1 MGHRFTS
8 AIGFLSNY
16 AFARRVLDS
25 IPVWI
30 QVQSPTA
37 SFKYFSPA
45 FDDLR
50 LRALAGFEGW
60 EDGGRRVATLIANH
74 AKVVVD
80 VGAYT
85 GVYSLSAAA
94 QSSSVRVIA
103 VEPSE
108 KAARAIERSAKA
120 NQFSQ
125 IQVIRA
131 IASHRDGD
139 TVELLAQQGRGT
151 STISVEPTFHSG
163 ETFVVDKRPTVR
175 LDTLEITGVDFLKVD
190 VEGHELAV
198 LQGAESCIRENKPVV
213 IIELLSDVTLSA
225 VAKLMERLGYRSPQI
240 VDSRKRNFLFVP
252 ENGKWSQ
259 WKLSDFGLQM

>member
-1 MGHRFTS
+1 VGRKFTS
-8 AIGFLSNY
+8 AIGLLSNY

-30 QVQSPTA
+30 QVQSSTA

-60 EDGGRRVATLIANH
+60 EDGGRRVATQISKH

-94 QSSSVRVIA
+94 QSSSVRVFA

-120 NQFSQ
+120 NRYSN

-151 STISVEPTFHSG
+151 STNSVEPTFHSG
-163 ETFVVDKRPTVR
+163 ATFVVDKRSTVR
-175 LDTLEITGVDFLKVD
+175 LDTLEITGVDLLKID

-198 LQGAESCIRENKPVV
+198 LQGAERCIREGKPVV
-213 IIELLSDVTLSA
+213 VIELLSDVTLSA
-225 VAKLMERLGYRSPQI
+225 VARLMTGLGYKSPQL
-240 VDSRKRNFLFVP
+240 VDSRKRNFLFLP
-252 ENGKWSQ
+252 ESGKWGR
-259 WKLSDFGLQM
+259 WKLSDFGL